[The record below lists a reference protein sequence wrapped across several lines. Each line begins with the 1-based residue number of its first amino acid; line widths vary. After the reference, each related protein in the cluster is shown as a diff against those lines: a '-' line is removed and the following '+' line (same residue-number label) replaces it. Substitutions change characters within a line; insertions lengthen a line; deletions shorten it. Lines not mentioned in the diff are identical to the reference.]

1 MSKQRKFVKQLT
13 HGGYMSHKSVDNE
26 FSTEDSFSYLKIS
39 CVSEPI
45 DYEQYI
51 IRNKASIMN
60 DPHRDLVLFPSDEV
74 KIVRLNRTQ
83 YHTVGGAPP
92 STSIAELTK
101 TSALA
106 RHVEATCMPQSW
118 CLLQEPLAR
127 FRGAFCDLPKDPKV
141 LEQMGKPVEQWYA
154 IDHVVT
160 ENGSDRSVVSS
171 LRTNNKSSVA
181 TGAATSNE
189 TGVGSRSWTSA
200 RRVALM
206 ATHNGADSEAITYN
220 TKTSENGTSS
230 TSSLEAD
237 VAVCTRADYQ
247 SHQRARDAALA
258 SGASEQPLVGVRPQR
273 RLVLRQLS
281 SDDLPRLRLQNPNSS
296 AQSQPSLPL
305 GLHLIV
311 PANWGI
317 QPSSYTAIDC
327 SDVIFL
333 DSIESVCGIGRH
345 WLRLDRHTSSRMH
358 RIASDR
364 FESFFSPSGCSEAY
378 LFFESIDTRNAWIGA
393 IKTALDAEFTRARR
407 GYSVV
412 NGGEGSSISLVNGCG
427 DGSGGS
433 AETRMPDGGSL
444 RSSLQ
449 RFSQENELFV
459 SHQRQQHRLDLL
471 SVFPDVQITYSNQ
484 LSSDCVNRRQKFAD
498 LIDAINPSSNSLPRE
513 IPHSIRSLLPECS
526 REISKRRFLLTCLS
540 LKTALRASIE
550 DTSGTLEVDNPEPF
564 FVTAF
569 LASTADGGTRL
580 SEDFCWNPNSS
591 LVEAMLPPEVFRRLP
606 WHTAES
612 QSTHYQPPNLQ
623 SGGKSM
629 APAPPIPLN
638 PHGSLTAPLSKLA
651 KCRSALLSI
660 DPAIKANNL
669 FLVFRVDKVLVGGIS
684 QAAEKYMKAAAG
696 SKYASTSSDLKTGTA
711 LHKSMQSYCK
721 LLGRYRMPFAW
732 GAKWLFSKETQ
743 VPLFKVDSS
752 KVSEAALLQSVRQIA
767 RLLALST
774 GEPSGTLS
782 SGSEKSTS
790 VNPSNASV
798 LEALEKSLKSDILP
812 IQLHV
817 AVNEISTEMVSRHL
831 KGLVTTQLVTVASQR
846 NPIGDEPAL
855 PRQPLNLLHVKDFS
869 SDEVVK
875 ELEIFSQRKVQS
887 LARALNPV
895 LFDGNSIGHSSLRGG
910 VHPVDSKRCS
920 LSSIRSDASSASY
933 ASSTVATQE
942 GTNDCNSSNSL
953 LMRISTSI
961 LSKTA
966 SLDRGS
972 HIVTDGHEEN
982 HSTTEESAAALFS
995 QPPLSLI
1002 DPYRAF
1008 VHTLYVYPK
1017 DLNLSIKHGF
1027 NRARNLCCFIELRD
1041 SDGLNVKPL
1050 KVFYTRPSLLRPPFD
1065 SWFNTAVVHHDSSPS
1080 FTDEAKLCLPIILT
1094 RKHHLLFRF
1103 FHIRCDVATTT
1114 VEKNTALKKSLESPT
1129 GFAWL
1134 PVLNDDGSL
1143 ASGTIS
1149 LPISQDLPNGY
1160 LDTFS
1165 RTSRRVATNQT
1176 TTAGSNGTSV
1186 SSGPE
1191 PSWIEN
1197 KRCLFT
1203 VTLEPVSTMYSQDSM
1218 LSRFFET
1225 CVSKLSNFTVPVIG
1239 GSTSLRG
1246 VRFVTGDD
1254 ATPVASRTSTSDTL
1268 PSSQLD
1274 TTTGKLLSNAIKSL
1288 LSVQSHA
1295 LIQFFPALANQILE
1309 VLLVSSAMSQLETPS
1324 PSANADIGQWL
1335 ALCQDIVSGGP
1346 CDVAKNVIRSF
1357 SMILCVIK
1365 EALSGSSVPVSSV
1378 PKSAMSSTSRPD
1390 ILKNF
1395 LEFSL
1400 DPQSL
1405 YNKVSETYDVPH
1417 AASSALYLHHAVV
1430 RGMVAFMV
1438 DPCCLSDIAHPFLLS
1453 TWFFFEVIIK
1463 SLGQHL
1469 NASGSYKV
1477 DRKDWGRLSA
1487 AFKTDLTILIRLL
1500 GNWMV
1505 EICSQRDGLEVPGFD
1520 ASSTKS
1526 DHLSSTL
1533 SIYDNQVVKASTFQS
1548 KTIEMLGLELADSTA
1563 IFLEQLL
1570 LLIDRG
1576 FVLQRLRDLL
1586 SLLEIRHNMTPSE
1599 VDRFNSLRYRLIQR
1613 FSETQFF
1620 VQINLPSLSPHLSDR
1635 TEEFT
1640 LSERFCE
1647 EHFIVGLTL
1656 QAVACVLAGC
1666 ADAGGTFTARGL
1678 RQPLLLLL
1686 AQLAKVAFDPRYT
1699 ASSRLRSRI
1708 HLLYLPL
1715 VKIAL
1720 ENIESLG
1727 PPGLKIREL
1736 EQVERSSHT
1745 KDDSDSQC
1753 DSQQQRRRKSRT
1765 SHKLKL
1771 LHHGGSLQ
1779 GDSGRKVTVIERPEN
1794 LKTQHFSDGSVSSL
1808 SLVTNSTGSSNSEMR
1823 STTSGYTTS
1832 TASSA
1837 FLGPNGKVAPEVLKQ
1852 IAGFNKGGVLQRVA
1866 PHRRLPNESK
1876 VPATKGQFGS
1886 TSTLTEAGGSNN
1898 GDAEEGSENSS
1909 NGGYWYSNGNGVRGE
1924 EGTSLG
1930 SDADYNSDIDEHDG
1944 AWPERVLEV
1953 AGVIPASKP
1962 PSNGT
1967 QSLPPA
1973 APRPNGAKVRQ
1984 SATPLNQLSSQDAF
1998 APTSKSASTISKF
2011 RIHAAQFDY
2020 TFRRHIHRRSHAH
2033 LLSSQHLNDKCQ
2045 RDLYICLLQL
2055 LHNLSDDPLIALLR
2069 SLSDA
2074 EKADFL
2080 KLLTYAIQH
2089 IKYRGS
2095 KCISRFNT
2103 ISTSSVT
2110 PKGTLGSTLNSA
2122 TSDSGYRVL
2131 LEANMAAEAGLIIL
2145 DILNLMCNTFRRD
2158 LENGKPSNPIFQ
2170 GILGVYACLLSTGQ
2184 SERLLKHTFA
2194 SLRVFIS
2201 RFAKVLFSET
2211 TEGLARICMAGLRTS
2226 NLNLLP
2232 LTGTDDDEGSNKSP
2246 ITPVSALGA
2255 FTFTVNSPLFD
2266 ASSASHIGALRLEAC
2281 GLIYRMWRASF
2292 EVFGTQGFKRVHL
2305 QIIIALSKL
2314 VGSIG
2319 PEFESS
2325 LSLLHSLAG
2334 MDIQRGIRE
2343 TTVESSYSRSVSEA
2357 SALQAPLRGPT
2368 AASFMEGIEDLIKRI
2383 RTVLTATEEMRRYSN
2398 DPYRK
2403 IDLQYSLAKS
2413 YASNPVLRRTWLEK
2427 LAELHLTLK
2436 NMAEVAMAKLHIAA
2450 LMAEYLHKRGE
2461 FPQGCDAF
2469 CKVSANIRLE
2479 ETSHLCDPSI
2489 IELSYNQEDL
2499 LRDVTDAATALEA
2512 AGLYEAL
2519 QPVYALITPVYEARR
2534 NYARLSNIYHHLGRA
2549 YENIAKAEASAHR
2562 LFATYF
2568 RVTFFGKAFEGLA
2581 GKSYVY
2587 RAEAWQ
2593 KINVFLQNQVKIHEE
2608 RLGVGKVEKIIENY
2622 IDPSRLSPD
2631 KAYIQVTFIEPYVP
2645 MDSSTQLA
2653 AFDRHHDV
2661 REFFFETPFVMQPGM
2676 TANECLTSSGPKRTE
2691 DLTAQWKRRTVVT
2704 TKAVFPHLRSRLE
2717 IVSSQDIDLSPLDAA
2732 INAIQL
2738 KVCELTAYIP
2748 CAPQESANVSALHLA
2763 TNKNQR
2769 GICITT
2775 ASSPS
2780 LEVLESGV
2788 ELTAKGECRVPL
2800 ILDMQLQ
2807 GALLPTVNQGPMA
2820 YAHAFLDPERI
2831 QLHPKAKISK
2841 LKQLFFE
2848 FLTACLVIL
2857 TRYRSLMLRVHP
2869 EKYNVLKEAFNR
2881 YRVDLSNLLNEEIV
2895 VDETS
2900 LQVGPKSQFAEAPES
2915 TLTTKS

>member
-1 MSKQRKFVKQLT
+1 MDK
-13 HGGYMSHKSVDNE
+13 
-26 FSTEDSFSYLKIS
+26 
-39 CVSEPI
+39 PI
-45 DYEQYI
+45 
-51 IRNKASIMN
+51 
-60 DPHRDLVLFPSDEV
+60 
-74 KIVRLNRTQ
+74 
-83 YHTVGGAPP
+83 
-92 STSIAELTK
+92 
-101 TSALA
+101 
-106 RHVEATCMPQSW
+106 
-118 CLLQEPLAR
+118 
-127 FRGAFCDLPKDPKV
+127 
-141 LEQMGKPVEQWYA
+141 EQWYA
-154 IDHVVT
+154 IDHVIT
-160 ENGSDRSVVSS
+160 ENGADRPVTNSI
-171 LRTNNKSSVA
+171 RTNNRGAIA
-181 TGAATSNE
+181 TGAAPSTETS
-189 TGVGSRSWTSA
+189 VGSRLWTSA
-200 RRVALM
+200 RRAALM
-206 ATHNGADSEAITYN
+206 ATHNGTDSESAN
-220 TKTSENGTSS
+220 SSTKASENGMSS
-230 TSSLEAD
+230 TSSPLEAD
-237 VAVCTRADYQ
+237 VAVCTRADFQ

-258 SGASEQPLVGVRPQR
+258 SGASEQPLVGVRPR
-273 RLVLRQLS
+273 HRLVLRQLS
-281 SDDLPRLRLQNPNSS
+281 SDDLPRLRLQNSNSS

-327 SDVIFL
+327 SDIIFL
-333 DSIESVCGIGRH
+333 DSIESVSGIGRH
-345 WLRLDRHTSSRMH
+345 WLRLDRRTSTRTY

-364 FESFFSPSGCSEAY
+364 FESFFSPSGCNEAY
-378 LFFESIDTRNAWIGA
+378 LFFESIDARNDWIGA
-393 IKTALDAEFTRARR
+393 LKNALDAEFARVR
-407 GYSVV
+407 LGYSVA
-412 NGGEGSSISLVNGCG
+412 NGGEGSAISVVNGCG

-433 AETRMPDGGSL
+433 AETRMPDGDSL

-484 LSSDCVNRRQKFAD
+484 LPSDCVSRRHQFAD
-498 LIDAINPSSNSLPRE
+498 LIDLISPSSNTLPPG
-513 IPHSIRSLLPECS
+513 IPLSIRSLLPECS
-526 REISKRRFLLTCLS
+526 RDISKRRFLLTCLS
-540 LKTALRASIE
+540 LKTDLRASIE
-550 DTSGTLEVDNPEPF
+550 DSSGKSEVDNPEPF

-569 LASTADGGTRL
+569 LASTANDGTRL
-580 SEDFCWNPNSS
+580 SEDFCWNPNSP
-591 LVEAMLPPEVFRRLP
+591 LVEAMFSAEVFRRLP
-606 WHTAES
+606 WHTPET
-612 QSTHYQPPNLQ
+612 QSTHNQPLNHQ
-623 SGGKSM
+623 SGGKVM

-638 PHGSLTAPLSKLA
+638 PHGSLIAPLAKLA
-651 KCRSALLSI
+651 KCRSALFSI
-660 DPAIKANNL
+660 DPAIKTNNL

-684 QAAEKYMKAAAG
+684 QAAEKYMKATAG
-696 SKYASTSSDLKTGTA
+696 SKHALASSDLKTGTT

-732 GAKWLFSKETQ
+732 GARWLFSKETQ

-752 KVSEAALLQSVRQIA
+752 KVSEEALLQSVRQIA
-767 RLLALST
+767 RSLILST

-782 SGSEKSTS
+782 NGSEKSAS
-790 VNPSNASV
+790 INPSNTSV
-798 LEALEKSLKSDILP
+798 LEALEKSLKSEIVP
-812 IQLHV
+812 IQFHV
-817 AVNEISTEMVSRHL
+817 AVNEISTEMVSRYL
-831 KGLVTTQLVTVASQR
+831 KGLVSTQLVTAANQR
-846 NPIGDEPAL
+846 NPTGDEPAS
-855 PRQPLNLLHVKDFS
+855 PQQTLNLLHVNDFS

-875 ELEIFSQRKVQS
+875 ELEIFSQRKVRS

-895 LFDGNSIGHSSLRGG
+895 LFDGGSIGHSSLRGSIHRG
-910 VHPVDSKRCS
+910 DSKRCS
-920 LSSIRSDASSASY
+920 LASIRSDASSASY
-933 ASSTVATQE
+933 VSSTVATQE
-942 GTNDCNSSNSL
+942 GTNDYNSSGSL
-953 LMRISTSI
+953 LMRFSTSI

-972 HIVTDGHEEN
+972 HIVTEGHEEN
-982 HSTTEESAAALFS
+982 HSTTEESTATLFS

-1017 DLNLSIKHGF
+1017 YLNLSVKHSFG
-1027 NRARNLCCFIELRD
+1027 RARNLCCFIELRD
-1041 SDGLNVKPL
+1041 SDGFNVKPL

-1065 SWFNTAVVHHDSSPS
+1065 SWFNTAVVHHDSNPS

-1103 FHIRCDVATTT
+1103 FHIRCDLAANA

-1143 ASGTIS
+1143 ASGTIY

-1160 LDTFS
+1160 LNAFS
-1165 RTSRRVATNQT
+1165 GTSRRVAS
-1176 TTAGSNGTSV
+1176 TAGSNGTSM

-1197 KRCLFT
+1197 KRPLFT
-1203 VTLEPVSTMYSQDSM
+1203 VALEPVSTMYSLDSM

-1225 CVSKLSNFTVPVIG
+1225 CVSKLSNFTVPVTG
-1239 GSTSLRG
+1239 VSSSLRG

-1254 ATPVASRTSTSDTL
+1254 ATPVPSRTLSAPDTL

-1288 LSVQSHA
+1288 LSVESHA
-1295 LIQFFPALANQILE
+1295 LVQFFPALANQILE
-1309 VLLVSSAMSQLETPS
+1309 VLLVSSAMSQLETTP
-1324 PSANADIGQWL
+1324 PSANTDIGHWL
-1335 ALCQDIVSGGP
+1335 ALCQDIVSGSP

-1365 EALSGSSVPVSSV
+1365 DALSGSSVPSSLV
-1378 PKSAMSSTSRPD
+1378 PKSAMSCTTRPD

-1405 YNKVSETYDVPH
+1405 YNKISETYEIPP

-1438 DPCCLSDIAHPFLLS
+1438 DPCCLSEIAHPFLLS

-1469 NASGSYKV
+1469 SASNSCKI
-1477 DRKDWGRLSA
+1477 DRKDWGRLSV

-1505 EICSQRDGLEVPGFD
+1505 EICSKRDGLEVPGFD
-1520 ASSTKS
+1520 TSSTKS

-1533 SIYDNQVVKASTFQS
+1533 SIYDNQVVKASSFQS
-1548 KTIEMLGLELADSTA
+1548 KTTEMLGLELADSTA
-1563 IFLEQLL
+1563 IFFEKLL

-1586 SLLEIRHNMTPSE
+1586 SLLEIRHNMAPSE
-1599 VDRFNSLRYRLIQR
+1599 VERFNSLRYRLIQR

-1620 VQINLPSLSPHLSDR
+1620 IQINLPSLSPHLSDR
-1635 TEEFT
+1635 TDEFT

-1666 ADAGGTFTARGL
+1666 ADAGGTFSSRGL

-1686 AQLAKVAFDPRYT
+1686 AQLAKVAFDSRYT

-1727 PPGLKIREL
+1727 PPGLQIREL
-1736 EQVERSSHT
+1736 EQVDRIGHT
-1745 KDDSDSQC
+1745 KDDSDSQR
-1753 DSQQQRRRKSRT
+1753 DSQQQHHRKSRT

-1771 LHHGGSLQ
+1771 HHNGSSQ
-1779 GDSGRKVTVIERPEN
+1779 HSDSIKKVTVVGRPEN
-1794 LKTQHFSDGSVSSL
+1794 LKTQQFSDGSVSSL
-1808 SLVTNSTGSSNSEMR
+1808 SLMTNSTNSSNSETR
-1823 STTSGYTTS
+1823 STTSGSTTS
-1832 TASSA
+1832 TAASA

-1852 IAGFNKGGVLQRVA
+1852 IAGFNKGGALQRVA
-1866 PHRRLPNESK
+1866 PRRRLPSESK
-1876 VPATKGQFGS
+1876 APAAKGQFGS

-1909 NGGYWYSNGNGVRGE
+1909 NGCYWYSNGNGVRGE
-1924 EGTSLG
+1924 EGAC
-1930 SDADYNSDIDEHDG
+1930 DVDYNSDIDENDV
-1944 AWPERVLEV
+1944 AWPERVLEM
-1953 AGVIPASKP
+1953 AGVLPAAKNSIDC
-1962 PSNGT
+1962 SE
-1967 QSLPPA
+1967 SLPPA
-1973 APRPNGAKVRQ
+1973 PPRHNGAKVRQ
-1984 SATPLNQLSSQDAF
+1984 SAPQLNQPPSQDVF
-1998 APTSKSASTISKF
+1998 TPTSKSPSTISRF
-2011 RIHAAQFDY
+2011 RIQAAQFDY

-2055 LHNLSDDPLIALLR
+2055 LHNLSDDPLAALLR

-2089 IKYRGS
+2089 IKYRGR

-2110 PKGTLGSTLNSA
+2110 QRGTLGLTSNSA
-2122 TSDSGYRVL
+2122 TSDSDYRVL

-2158 LENGKPSNPIFQ
+2158 LENGNPSNPIFQ
-2170 GILGVYACLLSTGQ
+2170 GILEVYACLLSTGQ
-2184 SERLLKHTFA
+2184 SEHLLKHTFA

-2232 LTGTDDDEGSNKSP
+2232 LTGTDDDEDSKKSP
-2246 ITPVSALGA
+2246 ITPVSTLGA
-2255 FTFTVNSPLFD
+2255 FTCTVNSPLFD

-2292 EVFGTQGFKRVHL
+2292 EVFGSQGFKRVHL

-2343 TTVESSYSRSVSEA
+2343 TTVESSYSRAVSDP
-2357 SALQAPLRGPT
+2357 SALLAPFRGSA

-2479 ETSHLCDPSI
+2479 ETSTLCDPSI

-2549 YENIAKAEASAHR
+2549 YENIAKAEASAQR

-2593 KINVFLQNQVKIHEE
+2593 KINIFLQNQVRIHEE

-2622 IDPSRLSPD
+2622 IDPSRLSPE

-2661 REFFFETPFVMQPGM
+2661 REFFFETPFIMQPGM
-2676 TANECLTSSGPKRTE
+2676 TADECLTSSGPKRTE
-2691 DLTAQWKRRTVVT
+2691 DLTAQWKRRTLVT

-2717 IVSSQDIDLSPLDAA
+2717 IVSIRDIDLSPLDAA
-2732 INAIQL
+2732 IDAIQL

-2748 CAPQESANVSALHLA
+2748 CAPQETANVSALHLS
-2763 TNKNQR
+2763 TTKNQR
-2769 GICITT
+2769 GICVTT

-2831 QLHPKAKISK
+2831 QLHPKAKINK
-2841 LKQLFFE
+2841 LKHLFFE

-2869 EKYNVLKEAFNR
+2869 EKYNALKEAFNR

-2895 VDETS
+2895 VDEAS
-2900 LQVGPKSQFAEAPES
+2900 LQVGPKSQFAGAPES
-2915 TLTTKS
+2915 ALTTKN